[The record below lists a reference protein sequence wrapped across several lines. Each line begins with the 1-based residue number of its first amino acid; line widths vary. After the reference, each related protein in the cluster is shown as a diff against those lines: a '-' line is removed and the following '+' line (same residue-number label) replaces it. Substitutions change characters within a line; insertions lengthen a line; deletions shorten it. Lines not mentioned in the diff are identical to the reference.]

1 VSSGEEEIESQQCKI
16 CKISAKSS
24 ELLIPFPLHEENHC
38 CMSMRVQNVVVCS
51 SPDCGWGRYLPF
63 LREAL
68 LNDCCAEFREHCIE
82 SHGLKP
88 DDVEADVHLD
98 LVRYTLTLLKQECG
112 NP

>member
-1 VSSGEEEIESQQCKI
+1 
-16 CKISAKSS
+16 
-24 ELLIPFPLHEENHC
+24 
-38 CMSMRVQNVVVCS
+38 
-51 SPDCGWGRYLPF
+51 

-98 LVRYTLTLLKQECG
+98 LVRYTLTLLRNECV
-112 NP
+112 N